1 MQPTTRPTGLPRFA
15 RLALSLAALW
25 VLVGAIA
32 KLFWATPKDLPA
44 TVVDLSPLAIGPTY
58 VMVIGAELALV
69 ALAFLRPKLGWA
81 PIVALYLVFEVILAG
96 QLSRGAESCGCF
108 GATITVDPWLM
119 VAVDGAL
126 CGFLL
131 ATRPW
136 RSLREGGASLF
147 VLGPALALCFVVPWL
162 VLEQRTQVAPVPA
175 AGSDGAV
182 APVDVAG
189 KYVVLEPQTWVGRE
203 VGAIE
208 DLTRWVPAADLPLFG
223 KILLWRASCDHC
235 KTHLAEVARA
245 DDGSQQ
251 LLLVQIRDDLESTPV
266 VDVMPAG
273 AHVATAALP
282 EGLQVVIETP
292 WEVLVEGGVVA
303 AALDREATDALH
315 AK

>member
-1 MQPTTRPTGLPRFA
+1 MPPTSRSSTLA

-25 VLVGAIA
+25 VLAGAVA

-44 TVVDLSPLAIGPTY
+44 TVVDLSPLAIGSTY
-58 VMVIGAELALV
+58 VLVIGVELTLV
-69 ALAFLRPKLGWA
+69 ALAFLRPRLAWG

-96 QLSRGAESCGCF
+96 QLARGAESCGCF
-108 GATITVDPWLM
+108 GATIEVDPWLM

-126 CGFLL
+126 LLFLL

-136 RSLREGGASLF
+136 KSLREGGASLF
-147 VLGPALALCFVVPWL
+147 VLGPALALCFAVPWF
-162 VLEQRTQVAPVPA
+162 VLEQRTKVAPAPS

-182 APVDVAG
+182 TAVDVAG
-189 KYVVLEPQTWVGRE
+189 KYVVLDPATWVGHE
-203 VGAIE
+203 VASIE
-208 DLTRWVPAADLPLFG
+208 ELTRWVAADQLPLFG
-223 KILLWRASCDHC
+223 KILLWRASCEHC

-251 LLLVQIRDDLESTPV
+251 ILLVQVRDDLESTPV
-266 VDVMPAG
+266 VDALPSG
-273 AHVATAALP
+273 AHVAKAALP
-282 EGLQVVIETP
+282 ENLQVVLETP
-292 WEVLVEGGVVA
+292 WEVQVDGGVVQ